1 MYLSIYLSTYIYTH
15 TYIYIYIHIYVY
27 IYRHISIYMHIY
39 ILWIIHP
46 STAHAFLTRLFAEK
60 FDRRGKSWGMTPE
73 DTPMDPEELKQVGNL
88 TLSWGC
94 RAILWWTKF
103 FVGIE
108 KSIGPISIGPWNP
121 HEKSLLDHRYW
132 TKKNCIEMRLLWW
145 IYGDGDLMMIQ
156 WGFHAVFGSEWDC
169 EWDSLGCLG
178 IVRYQKLQG

>member
-1 MYLSIYLSTYIYTH
+1 MCI
-15 TYIYIYIHIYVY
+15 Y

-103 FVGIE
+103 
-108 KSIGPISIGPWNP
+108 
-121 HEKSLLDHRYW
+121 
-132 TKKNCIEMRLLWW
+132 LW
-145 IYGDGDLMMIQ
+145 G
-156 WGFHAVFGSEWDC
+156 
-169 EWDSLGCLG
+169 
-178 IVRYQKLQG
+178 

>member
-1 MYLSIYLSTYIYTH
+1 VFKTPVDEIRDCYTSTLGIYIVVYVSLYLSIYLPISLYTYN
-15 TYIYIYIHIYVY
+15 IYIYISMCIY

-73 DTPMDPEELKQVGNL
+73 DTPMDPEELKQVRNL

-103 FVGIE
+103 
-108 KSIGPISIGPWNP
+108 
-121 HEKSLLDHRYW
+121 
-132 TKKNCIEMRLLWW
+132 LW
-145 IYGDGDLMMIQ
+145 G
-156 WGFHAVFGSEWDC
+156 
-169 EWDSLGCLG
+169 
-178 IVRYQKLQG
+178 